1 MAAALSSANGDLR
14 LDPRSPLSGVTFGAP
29 KGLAFAGDGSLYVSD
44 SRRNVVYRI
53 VPDATGR
60 ISGSSSVVVALGDGA
75 GRHMSAPGA
84 RHPAR
89 VFSLNQPG
97 ALGMAED
104 GTLHVVLTFGV
115 VSFDPVAKEA
125 ELLFLDGGR
134 DEVVPSISD
143 RFSGSTSILSVTK
156 TLLVT
161 GSDSG
166 LIRVAVDAL
175 SSETEPTRTIAKL
188 PSGGHTL
195 TDTTRALTQTFD
207 SAGRLIEQ
215 RHRTGEIQF
224 TVTYADPQSDRID
237 HITNAA

>member
-1 MAAALSSANGDLR
+1 
-14 LDPRSPLSGVTFGAP
+14 
-29 KGLAFAGDGSLYVSD
+29 
-44 SRRNVVYRI
+44 
-53 VPDATGR
+53 
-60 ISGSSSVVVALGDGA
+60 
-75 GRHMSAPGA
+75 MSAPGA

-195 TDTTRALTQTFD
+195 T
-207 SAGRLIEQ
+207 
-215 RHRTGEIQF
+215 EIQAL
-224 TVTYADPQSDRID
+224 YSKRM
-237 HITNAA
+237 AAGWTSRPACVEARAWCCAFHSPLS